1 MNAEKLGFDPNALGE
16 PKSLADLIALAQEI
30 RVEWSLI
37 RGHMSRILANKDA
50 LEAA

>member
-1 MNAEKLGFDPNALGE
+1 MNAEKLGSDPNAFGE

-30 RVEWSLI
+30 RVEFSRI
-37 RGHMSRILANKDA
+37 RGRMSRILANKDA